1 VPQAQ
6 AKIVIKKVNEE
17 AKMMHSEHKNLKNV
31 L

>member
-6 AKIVIKKVNEE
+6 AKIVIKKVNKE